1 MSEVDTSSPY
11 IIRNMTLRS
20 PGVVVIDYVQGSN
33 YIPIMVNIVDYTV
46 PSNSKANLYIE
57 KPSGKIIY
65 NAVTI
70 SGNTL
75 IITPTVQMFAE
86 YGEQIGTVEILDPT
100 NKVLAT
106 FPITFHVAKNETN
119 HENLMSLSESDILT
133 LEAEKVFNDRL
144 TNAEKVFNDRLTNA
158 EKVYDQRLTKA
169 EQTVNG
175 YATSA
180 SNSANAASKS
190 ATDAQ
195 KYSEIAQAASGV
207 SVAVISDAQIDQICV

>member
-119 HENLMSLSESDILT
+119 HENLMSLHESDVIT
-133 LEAEKVFNDRL
+133 LQAAKI
-144 TNAEKVFNDRLTNA
+144 FNDRLTNA

-207 SVAVISDAQIDQICV
+207 SAAVISDAQIDQICV

>member
-119 HENLMSLSESDILT
+119 HENLMSLHESDIIT
-133 LEAEKVFNDRL
+133 LEAEKIFND
-144 TNAEKVFNDRLTNA
+144 
-158 EKVYDQRLTKA
+158 RLTKA
-169 EQTVNG
+169 EQTVSG
-175 YATSA
+175 YASSA
-180 SNSANAASKS
+180 SNSAN
-190 ATDAQ
+190 DAK

-207 SVAVISDAQIDQICV
+207 SVAIISDEQIDQICV

>member
-195 KYSEIAQAASGV
+195 RYSEIAQAASGV

>member
-46 PSNSKANLYIE
+46 PSNSKANLYLE

-70 SGNTL
+70 SGNTI
-75 IITPTVQMFAE
+75 IITPTIQMFAE
-86 YGEQIGTVEILDPT
+86 YGEQIGTVEILDST

-106 FPITFHVAKNETN
+106 FPITFHVAKNETS
-119 HENLMSLSESDILT
+119 HENLMSLNESDIIT
-133 LEAEKVFNDRL
+133 IEAEKIFNDRL
-144 TNAEKVFNDRLTNA
+144 TNAEKVYDQRLTKA
-158 EKVYDQRLTKA
+158 EQVYDQRLTKA

-190 ATDAQ
+190 ATDA
-195 KYSEIAQAASGV
+195 KRYSEIAQAASGV

>member
-144 TNAEKVFNDRLTNA
+144 TNAEKVFDNRLT
-158 EKVYDQRLTKA
+158 RA

-195 KYSEIAQAASGV
+195 RYSEIAQAASGV

>member
-144 TNAEKVFNDRLTNA
+144 TNAEKVFDN
-158 EKVYDQRLTKA
+158 RLTKA

-195 KYSEIAQAASGV
+195 RYSEIAQAASGV
-207 SVAVISDAQIDQICV
+207 SIAIISDEQIDQICV

>member
-46 PSNSKANLYIE
+46 PSNSKANLYLE

-75 IITPTVQMFAE
+75 IITPTIQMFAE

-119 HENLMSLSESDILT
+119 HENLMSLSESDIIT
-133 LEAEKVFNDRL
+133 LEAEKI
-144 TNAEKVFNDRLTNA
+144 FNDRLTNA

-169 EQTVNG
+169 EQVYDQRLTKAEQTVSG

-180 SNSANAASKS
+180 SSSANAASKS
-190 ATDAQ
+190 ALDAQ
-195 KYSEIAQAASGV
+195 RYSEIAQAASGV
-207 SVAVISDAQIDQICV
+207 SVAIISDQQIDTICV

>member
-46 PSNSKANLYIE
+46 PSNSKANLYLE

-119 HENLMSLSESDILT
+119 HENLMSLHESDIIT
-133 LEAEKVFNDRL
+133 LEAEKIFNDRL
-144 TNAEKVFNDRLTNA
+144 TNAEKVFNDRLT
-158 EKVYDQRLTKA
+158 KA
-169 EQTVNG
+169 EATVSG
-175 YATSA
+175 YSTS
-180 SNSANAASKS
+180 ASKS

-195 KYSEIAQAASGV
+195 KYAEIAQAASGV
-207 SVAVISDAQIDQICV
+207 SIAIISDAQIDQICV

>member
-144 TNAEKVFNDRLTNA
+144 TNAEKVFDNRLT
-158 EKVYDQRLTKA
+158 RA

-175 YATSA
+175 YATS
-180 SNSANAASKS
+180 ASKS

-207 SVAVISDAQIDQICV
+207 SAAVISDAQIDQICV

>member
-46 PSNSKANLYIE
+46 PSNSKANLYLE

-70 SGNTL
+70 SGNTI
-75 IITPTVQMFAE
+75 IITPTIQMFAE

-119 HENLMSLSESDILT
+119 HENLMSLSESDIIT
-133 LEAEKVFNDRL
+133 IEAEKI
-144 TNAEKVFNDRLTNA
+144 FNDRLTNA
-158 EKVYDQRLTKA
+158 EKVYDQRLTQA
-169 EQTVNG
+169 EQTVSG

-180 SNSANAASKS
+180 SSSANAASKS
-190 ATDAQ
+190 ATDA
-195 KYSEIAQAASGV
+195 KRYSEIAQAASGV
-207 SVAVISDAQIDQICV
+207 SIAIISDQQIDTICV

>member
-144 TNAEKVFNDRLTNA
+144 TNAEKV
-158 EKVYDQRLTKA
+158 YDQRLTKA

-195 KYSEIAQAASGV
+195 RYSEIAQAASGV

>member
-119 HENLMSLSESDILT
+119 HENLMSLSESDIIT
-133 LEAEKVFNDRL
+133 LEAEKIFNDRL
-144 TNAEKVFNDRLTNA
+144 TNAEA
-158 EKVYDQRLTKA
+158 
-169 EQTVNG
+169 TVNN
-175 YATSA
+175 Y
-180 SNSANAASKS
+180 ANAASKS

-195 KYSEIAQAASGV
+195 RYSEIAQAASGV
-207 SVAVISDAQIDQICV
+207 SIAIISDERIDQICV

>member
-133 LEAEKVFNDRL
+133 LEAEKI
-144 TNAEKVFNDRLTNA
+144 FNDRLTNA

-169 EQTVNG
+169 EQVYDQRLTKAEQTVSG

-180 SNSANAASKS
+180 SSSANAASKS

-195 KYSEIAQAASGV
+195 RYSEIAQAASGV

>member
-46 PSNSKANLYIE
+46 PSNSKANLYLE

-119 HENLMSLSESDILT
+119 HENLMSLSESDIIT
-133 LEAEKVFNDRL
+133 VEAEKIFNDRL
-144 TNAEKVFNDRLTNA
+144 TNAEKVFNDRLTKA
-158 EKVYDQRLTKA
+158 EKTYDDRLTKA
-169 EQTVNG
+169 ESTVSG

-195 KYSEIAQAASGV
+195 RYSEIAQAASGV
-207 SVAVISDAQIDQICV
+207 SVAVISDEQIDQICV

>member
-46 PSNSKANLYIE
+46 PSNSKANLYLE

-119 HENLMSLSESDILT
+119 HENLMSLSESDIIT
-133 LEAEKVFNDRL
+133 LEAEKI
-144 TNAEKVFNDRLTNA
+144 FNDRLTNA
-158 EKVYDQRLTKA
+158 EKVYDQRLTQA
-169 EQTVNG
+169 EQTVSG

-180 SNSANAASKS
+180 SSSANAASKS
-190 ATDAQ
+190 ATDA
-195 KYSEIAQAASGV
+195 KRYSEIAQAASGV
-207 SVAVISDAQIDQICV
+207 SVAVISDQQIDTICV

>member
-1 MSEVDTSSPY
+1 MSEVDASSPY

-119 HENLMSLSESDILT
+119 HENLMSLNESDIIT
-133 LEAEKVFNDRL
+133 LEAEKI
-144 TNAEKVFNDRLTNA
+144 FNDRLTNA

-180 SNSANAASKS
+180 SSSANAASKS
-190 ATDAQ
+190 AIDA
-195 KYSEIAQAASGV
+195 KRYSEIAQAASGV

>member
-1 MSEVDTSSPY
+1 MSEADTSSPY

-46 PSNSKANLYIE
+46 PSNSKANLYLE

-119 HENLMSLSESDILT
+119 HENLMSLNESDIIT
-133 LEAEKVFNDRL
+133 LEAEKIFNDRL
-144 TNAEKVFNDRLTNA
+144 TNAEKVFDNRLT
-158 EKVYDQRLTKA
+158 RA

-175 YATSA
+175 YTTSA
-180 SNSANAASKS
+180 SNYANAASKS
-190 ATDAQ
+190 AIDAQ
-195 KYSEIAQAASGV
+195 RYSEIAQAASGV
-207 SVAVISDAQIDQICV
+207 SVAVISDEQIDQICV

>member
-46 PSNSKANLYIE
+46 PSNSKANLYLE
-57 KPSGKIIY
+57 KPSGKIVY

-70 SGNTL
+70 SGNTI
-75 IITPTVQMFAE
+75 IITPTIQMFAE

-119 HENLMSLSESDILT
+119 HENLMSLNESDIIT
-133 LEAEKVFNDRL
+133 LEAEKIFNDRL
-144 TNAEKVFNDRLTNA
+144 TNAEKI
-158 EKVYDQRLTKA
+158 YDQRLTQA

-180 SNSANAASKS
+180 SSSANAASKS

-195 KYSEIAQAASGV
+195 RYSEIAQAASGV
-207 SVAVISDAQIDQICV
+207 SVAVISNEQIDKICV

>member
-46 PSNSKANLYIE
+46 PSNSKANLYLE

-75 IITPTVQMFAE
+75 IITPTIQMFAE

-119 HENLMSLSESDILT
+119 HENLMSLSESDIIT
-133 LEAEKVFNDRL
+133 LE
-144 TNAEKVFNDRLTNA
+144 AEKVFNDRLTNA

-169 EQTVNG
+169 EQTVSG

-180 SNSANAASKS
+180 SSSANAASKS
-190 ATDAQ
+190 ALDAQ
-195 KYSEIAQAASGV
+195 RYSEIAQAASGV
-207 SVAVISDAQIDQICV
+207 SVAIISDQQIDQICV

>member
-119 HENLMSLSESDILT
+119 HENLMSLNESDIIT
-133 LEAEKVFNDRL
+133 LEAEKI
-144 TNAEKVFNDRLTNA
+144 FNDRLTNA

-175 YATSA
+175 YANSA
-180 SNSANAASKS
+180 SNYANAASKS

-195 KYSEIAQAASGV
+195 RYSEIAQAASGV
-207 SVAVISDAQIDQICV
+207 SIAVISDEQIDQICV

>member
-1 MSEVDTSSPY
+1 MSEVDASSPY

-46 PSNSKANLYIE
+46 PSNSKANLYLE

-119 HENLMSLSESDILT
+119 HENLMSLSESDIIT
-133 LEAEKVFNDRL
+133 LEAEKI
-144 TNAEKVFNDRLTNA
+144 FNDRLTNA
-158 EKVYDQRLTKA
+158 EKVYDQRLTQA
-169 EQTVNG
+169 EQTVSG

-180 SNSANAASKS
+180 SSSANAASKS
-190 ATDAQ
+190 ATDAK

-207 SVAVISDAQIDQICV
+207 SVAVISDQQIDTICV

>member
-46 PSNSKANLYIE
+46 PSNSKANLYLE

-119 HENLMSLSESDILT
+119 HENLMSLSESDIIT
-133 LEAEKVFNDRL
+133 VEAEKIFNDRL

-158 EKVYDQRLTKA
+158 ES
-169 EQTVNG
+169 TVSG

-180 SNSANAASKS
+180 SSSANAASKS

-195 KYSEIAQAASGV
+195 RYSEIAQAASGV
-207 SVAVISDAQIDQICV
+207 SIAIISDAQIDQICV

>member
-144 TNAEKVFNDRLTNA
+144 TNAEKV
-158 EKVYDQRLTKA
+158 YDQRLTKA

-207 SVAVISDAQIDQICV
+207 SAAVISDAQIDQICV

>member
-46 PSNSKANLYIE
+46 PSNSKANLYLE

-100 NKVLAT
+100 NKILAT
-106 FPITFHVAKNETN
+106 FPITFHVAKNETS
-119 HENLMSLSESDILT
+119 HENLMSLSESDIIT

-144 TNAEKVFNDRLTNA
+144 TNAERVFDERLTNAEKVFNDRLTKG
-158 EKVYDQRLTKA
+158 ES
-169 EQTVNG
+169 TVSN
-175 YATSA
+175 YANSA
-180 SNSANAASKS
+180 SNYANAASKS
-190 ATDAQ
+190 AIDAQ
-195 KYSEIAQAASGV
+195 RYSEIAQAASGV
-207 SVAVISDAQIDQICV
+207 SVAIISDEQIDQICV

>member
-46 PSNSKANLYIE
+46 PSNSKANLYLE

-119 HENLMSLSESDILT
+119 HENLMSLSESDIIT
-133 LEAEKVFNDRL
+133 IEAEKI
-144 TNAEKVFNDRLTNA
+144 FNDRLTNA
-158 EKVYDQRLTKA
+158 EKVYDQRLTQA
-169 EQTVNG
+169 EQTVSG

-180 SNSANAASKS
+180 SSSANAASKS
-190 ATDAQ
+190 ATDA
-195 KYSEIAQAASGV
+195 KRYSEIAQAASGV
-207 SVAVISDAQIDQICV
+207 SVAVISDQQIDTICV

>member
-144 TNAEKVFNDRLTNA
+144 TNAEKVFDNRLT
-158 EKVYDQRLTKA
+158 RA

-180 SNSANAASKS
+180 SKS

-195 KYSEIAQAASGV
+195 RYSEIAQAASGV

>member
-46 PSNSKANLYIE
+46 PSNSKANLYLE

-86 YGEQIGTVEILDPT
+86 YGEQIGTVEILDTT

-119 HENLMSLSESDILT
+119 HENLMSLSESDIIT
-133 LEAEKVFNDRL
+133 IEAEKIFNDRL
-144 TNAEKVFNDRLTNA
+144 TNAEKVFNDRLTKA
-158 EKVYDQRLTKA
+158 EKTYDDRLTKA
-169 EQTVNG
+169 ESTVSG
-175 YATSA
+175 YSTSA

-195 KYSEIAQAASGV
+195 RYSEIAQAASGV

>member
-1 MSEVDTSSPY
+1 
-11 IIRNMTLRS
+11 
-20 PGVVVIDYVQGSN
+20 
-33 YIPIMVNIVDYTV
+33 MVNIVDYTV

-119 HENLMSLSESDILT
+119 HENLMSLSESDIIT

-158 EKVYDQRLTKA
+158 ES
-169 EQTVNG
+169 TVSN
-175 YATSA
+175 YANSA
-180 SNSANAASKS
+180 SNYANAASKS

-195 KYSEIAQAASGV
+195 RYSEIAQAASGV
-207 SVAVISDAQIDQICV
+207 SIAVISDEQIDQICV

>member
-144 TNAEKVFNDRLTNA
+144 TNAEKVFDNRLT
-158 EKVYDQRLTKA
+158 RA

-180 SNSANAASKS
+180 SKS

-195 KYSEIAQAASGV
+195 RYSEIAQAASGV
-207 SVAVISDAQIDQICV
+207 SAAVISDAQIDQICV

>member
-119 HENLMSLSESDILT
+119 HENLMSLNESDIIT
-133 LEAEKVFNDRL
+133 LEAEKI
-144 TNAEKVFNDRLTNA
+144 FNDRLTNA

-195 KYSEIAQAASGV
+195 RYSEIAQAASGV

>member
-46 PSNSKANLYIE
+46 PSNSKANLYLE

-195 KYSEIAQAASGV
+195 RYSEIAQAASGV

>member
-46 PSNSKANLYIE
+46 PSNSKANLYLE

-75 IITPTVQMFAE
+75 IITPTIQMFAE

-119 HENLMSLSESDILT
+119 HENLMSLHESDIIT
-133 LEAEKVFNDRL
+133 LEAEKIFNDRL
-144 TNAEKVFNDRLTNA
+144 TNAEKVFDN
-158 EKVYDQRLTKA
+158 RLTKA

-175 YATSA
+175 YATS
-180 SNSANAASKS
+180 ASKS

>member
-119 HENLMSLSESDILT
+119 HENLMSLSESDIIT

-158 EKVYDQRLTKA
+158 ES
-169 EQTVNG
+169 TVSN
-175 YATSA
+175 YANSA
-180 SNSANAASKS
+180 SNYANAASKS

-195 KYSEIAQAASGV
+195 RYSEIAQAASGV
-207 SVAVISDAQIDQICV
+207 SIAVISDEQIDQICV

>member
-1 MSEVDTSSPY
+1 
-11 IIRNMTLRS
+11 
-20 PGVVVIDYVQGSN
+20 
-33 YIPIMVNIVDYTV
+33 MVNIVDYTV

-119 HENLMSLSESDILT
+119 HENLMSLNESDIIT
-133 LEAEKVFNDRL
+133 LEAEKIFNDRL
-144 TNAEKVFNDRLTNA
+144 TNAES
-158 EKVYDQRLTKA
+158 
-169 EQTVNG
+169 TVSN
-175 YATSA
+175 YANSA
-180 SNSANAASKS
+180 SNYANAASKS

-195 KYSEIAQAASGV
+195 RYSEIAQAASGV
-207 SVAVISDAQIDQICV
+207 GVAVISDEQIDQICV

>member
-1 MSEVDTSSPY
+1 
-11 IIRNMTLRS
+11 
-20 PGVVVIDYVQGSN
+20 
-33 YIPIMVNIVDYTV
+33 MVNIVDYTV
-46 PSNSKANLYIE
+46 PSNSKANLYLE

-119 HENLMSLSESDILT
+119 HENLMSLNESDIIT
-133 LEAEKVFNDRL
+133 LEAEKIFND
-144 TNAEKVFNDRLTNA
+144 
-158 EKVYDQRLTKA
+158 RLTKA

-175 YATSA
+175 YA
-180 SNSANAASKS
+180 NAASKS
-190 ATDAQ
+190 AIDAQ
-195 KYSEIAQAASGV
+195 RYSEIAQAASGV
-207 SVAVISDAQIDQICV
+207 SIAIISDEQIDQICV

>member
-46 PSNSKANLYIE
+46 PSNSKANLYLE

-119 HENLMSLSESDILT
+119 HENLMSLNESDIIT
-133 LEAEKVFNDRL
+133 LEAEKI
-144 TNAEKVFNDRLTNA
+144 FNDRLTNA
-158 EKVYDQRLTKA
+158 EKVYDQRLTRA

-195 KYSEIAQAASGV
+195 RYSEIAQAASGV
-207 SVAVISDAQIDQICV
+207 SVAVISDEQIDQICV

>member
-119 HENLMSLSESDILT
+119 HENLMSLSESDLIT
-133 LEAEKVFNDRL
+133 IEAEKIFNDRL
-144 TNAEKVFNDRLTNA
+144 TNAEKVFD
-158 EKVYDQRLTKA
+158 DRLTKA
-169 EQTVNG
+169 EKTYDDRLTKGESTVSN
-175 YATSA
+175 YANSA
-180 SNSANAASKS
+180 SNYANAASKS

-195 KYSEIAQAASGV
+195 RYSEIAQAASGV
-207 SVAVISDAQIDQICV
+207 SIAIISDERIDQICV

>member
-46 PSNSKANLYIE
+46 PSNSKANLYLE
-57 KPSGKIIY
+57 KPSGKIVY

-70 SGNTL
+70 SGNSL

-119 HENLMSLSESDILT
+119 HENLMSLNESDIIT
-133 LEAEKVFNDRL
+133 LEAEKI
-144 TNAEKVFNDRLTNA
+144 FNDRLTNA
-158 EKVYDQRLTKA
+158 EKVYDQRLTQA

-175 YATSA
+175 YASSA
-180 SNSANAASKS
+180 SSSANAASQS
-190 ATDAQ
+190 ATDA
-195 KYSEIAQAASGV
+195 KRYSEIAQAASGV

>member
-100 NKVLAT
+100 NKVLAS

-119 HENLMSLSESDILT
+119 HENLMSLNESDIIT
-133 LEAEKVFNDRL
+133 LEAEKI
-144 TNAEKVFNDRLTNA
+144 FNDRLTNA

-169 EQTVNG
+169 ESTVSG

-195 KYSEIAQAASGV
+195 RYSEIAQAASGV

>member
-119 HENLMSLSESDILT
+119 HENLMSLSESDIIT
-133 LEAEKVFNDRL
+133 LE
-144 TNAEKVFNDRLTNA
+144 AEKVFNDRLTNA

-169 EQTVNG
+169 EQTVSN
-175 YATSA
+175 YANSA
-180 SNSANAASKS
+180 SNYANAASKS

-195 KYSEIAQAASGV
+195 RYSEIAQAASGV
-207 SVAVISDAQIDQICV
+207 SIAVISDEQIDQICV